1 MERKGV
7 ELMEES
13 SRLAKYI
20 PVVHFIGLIMGKN
33 CEVVLHDVT
42 KPDNSIVEIV
52 NGHISGRKVNGPI
65 TDLALKVMK
74 DKKYIEENFICNY
87 ESVGKNKKP
96 FRSSSYFIKDD
107 HDEII
112 GMICVNVDLS
122 DLISARSILE
132 DQIMLTNVLKVANPE
147 PHHVEQQKSSID
159 LNVLESFED
168 NIEDLLLSLIKGV
181 LSECEVAPERMSS
194 NEKIEVVRKLNE
206 KGVFLLKGGVS
217 EVAKHLEASEATIY
231 RYLNKI
237 K

>member
-1 MERKGV
+1 MEDSDK
-7 ELMEES
+7 LT
-13 SRLAKYI
+13 KYI
-20 PVVHFIGLIMGKN
+20 PVVHFIGEIMGKN

-65 TDLALKVMK
+65 TDLALKVLK
-74 DKKYIEENFICNY
+74 DKNYKDKHFICNY
-87 ESVGKNKKP
+87 ESFGKSKKP
-96 FRSSSYFIKDD
+96 FRSSSYFIKDE
-107 HDEII
+107 HNEII
-112 GMICVNVDLS
+112 GMVCVNVDLS
-122 DLISARSILE
+122 DLIKAQSVIDDA
-132 DQIMLTNVLKVANPE
+132 IMLTNLTITANDE
-147 PHHVEQQKSSID
+147 PNHTEKHKSALD

-181 LSECEVAPERMSS
+181 LSESEIAPERMSPK
-194 NEKIEVVRKLNE
+194 EKIDVVRKLNE